1 MRLTSERPRVAPVSA
16 VQPLG
21 PLARARL
28 VGEIVSAYLR
38 ARRYLRDAPIESVIA
53 SLRTARA
60 DQGMGPAPGAG
71 AAALP
76 SPATLEQ
83 ARRLGRAV
91 ATTLSLLP
99 GDTRCLV
106 RSLVLTRL
114 LARRQIPARLV
125 IGTRSEPEFLAHAW
139 VEYAGAPVLSP
150 GDGSFARL
158 VEL

>member
-1 MRLTSERPRVAPVSA
+1 MLRPASERPRLAPVSGA
-16 VQPLG
+16 QPLG

-28 VGEIVSAYLR
+28 AGEIVGACLKARHYLR
-38 ARRYLRDAPIESVIA
+38 EAPIESVIA
-53 SLRTARA
+53 NLRAA
-60 DQGMGPAPGAG
+60 NASAAS
-71 AAALP
+71 AAARNP
-76 SPATLEQ
+76 TPTNLEQ

-91 ATTLSLLP
+91 AATLRLLP

-114 LARRQIPARLV
+114 LARREIPARLV
-125 IGTRSEPEFLAHAW
+125 IGARAEPDFLAHAW
-139 VEYAGAPVLSP
+139 VECAGAPVLSP